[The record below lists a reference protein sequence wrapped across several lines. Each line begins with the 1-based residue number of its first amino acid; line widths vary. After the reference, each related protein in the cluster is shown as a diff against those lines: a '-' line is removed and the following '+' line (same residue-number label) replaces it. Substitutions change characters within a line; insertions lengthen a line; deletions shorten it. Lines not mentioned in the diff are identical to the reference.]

1 MKEVLNVSLQGF
13 SFTIEKDA
21 FELLESYLSELKAH
35 YGEQEE
41 EVVNDIE
48 ERIAELLIERGCT
61 DGSIVQISHIDEII
75 KILGRPNEIED
86 SQRSSGSKVK
96 KGIFRDTQNC
106 VVAGVCS
113 GLGAYFKIDA
123 VWMRVIF
130 ILVALLL
137 TTPSFFLSGFL
148 GIHIGW
154 FGFMVLAYL
163 VLWLIMPE
171 AKTISQKCAMRGEP
185 QSVDHIH
192 KKFAQGARNVGSEMW
207 QAGASATGTLFS
219 TIWKIIRFVVGVIL
233 TALGFGGIVTLGIGL
248 MGMDMVTGVSVLS
261 IPDFFELNIGNTL
274 WLKIFGVL
282 TVLLPCVGMLYAGI
296 MLCFNVKAPKWR
308 PGLINFVVWMV
319 SALVFIFCA
328 VKAFNPY
335 YDVNTNYKQTLPVAS
350 QNDTLYVA
358 CPKVPGMERAKM
370 NIDAS
375 RNSLGLFYLNNGER
389 KNTSIALY
397 PNFEVKRVGEATPK
411 QIKVTFAR
419 FSKPTLYDEYSG
431 DVELDDIVVVKD
443 SLITIKPAVYSKNN
457 KFDGKVQKVTLY
469 VPENSV
475 VILQDPIEH
484 IFGKSRSYQSG
495 IRR

>member
-1 MKEVLNVSLQGF
+1 MKEVFNVSLQGF
-13 SFTIEKDA
+13 SFTIEKNA

-61 DGSIVQISHIDEII
+61 GGSIVQISHIEEII
-75 KILGRPNEIED
+75 KILGKPSEIED
-86 SQRSSGSKVK
+86 SQISTDGKVK
-96 KGIFRDTQNC
+96 KGIFRDTQSA

-130 ILVALLL
+130 ILAALLI

-163 VLWLIMPE
+163 VLWLIIPE
-171 AKTISQKCAMRGEP
+171 AKTISQRCAMRGEP
-185 QSVDHIH
+185 QSVDHIY
-192 KKFAQGARNVGSEMW
+192 KKFAQGARNVGGEMW
-207 QAGASATGTLFS
+207 KAGTSATGTLFS
-219 TIWKIIRFVVGVIL
+219 AIWNVIRFAVGVIL
-233 TALGFGGIVTLGIGL
+233 AVFGFGGIVTLGIGL
-248 MGMDMVTGVSVLS
+248 MGIDMVMGVSVLS
-261 IPDFFELNIGNTL
+261 VPDFLELNIGNTI

-282 TVLLPCVGMLYAGI
+282 TVLLPFVGMLYAGI

-308 PGLINFVVWMV
+308 PGLVNFVVWMV

-335 YDVNTNYKQTLPVAS
+335 YDVNANYERTVPVVS
-350 QNDTLYVA
+350 QNDTLYVV

-375 RNSLGLFYLNNGER
+375 RNSLGLFYLNNEVR
-389 KNTSIALY
+389 KNTSVALY
-397 PNFEVKRVGEATPK
+397 PNFVVRRIEGDTPK
-411 QIKVTFAR
+411 QVEITFAT
-419 FSKPTLYDEYSG
+419 FSKPSLYDEYSG
-431 DVELDDIVVVKD
+431 DVELDEVVVVQD
-443 SLITIKPAVYSKNN
+443 SLITIKPSVYSREN
-457 KFDGKVQKVTLY
+457 KFNGRLQKVTLC
-469 VPENSV
+469 VPENTV
-475 VILQDPIEH
+475 VVLQDPIEH
-484 IFGKSRSYQSG
+484 IFGKSKSYRSG
-495 IRR
+495 INR